1 MSERQ
6 NNLGSP
12 CSFQRLGVLKT
23 VVFLEA
29 LVMYGNIGFIAISNK
44 KVKEGILG
52 KVVALIST
60 QIST

>member
-1 MSERQ
+1 
-6 NNLGSP
+6 
-12 CSFQRLGVLKT
+12 
-23 VVFLEA
+23 VFLEA